1 MFKGILTL
9 ALFILKVEV
18 DNILG
23 KIRSFNIFDA
33 LKTKQNRLP
42 SNFWHSYL
50 CFSNTVIIDVN
61 HCAQLD
67 IFLVKKKV

>member
-1 MFKGILTL
+1 VFKGILTL

-42 SNFWHSYL
+42 SNF
-50 CFSNTVIIDVN
+50 
-61 HCAQLD
+61 
-67 IFLVKKKV
+67 